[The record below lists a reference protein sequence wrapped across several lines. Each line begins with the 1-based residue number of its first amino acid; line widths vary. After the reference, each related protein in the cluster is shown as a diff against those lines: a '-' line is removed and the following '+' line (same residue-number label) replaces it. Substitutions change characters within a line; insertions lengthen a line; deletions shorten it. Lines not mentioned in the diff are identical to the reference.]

1 MYKRQIHYY
10 LILSKT
16 KLSREIKAW
25 ISYDL
30 GNSAFAT
37 TVLAAFFP
45 IFYNQYWSSN
55 IDSTLSA
62 QYLSW
67 TLVISNLTLLFTAP
81 LIGAITDI
89 SKSTKKL
96 FISMVMISI
105 IGTGLLYTLD
115 AGLWLYALIFFG
127 IANYFFSASNVI
139 YDKILV
145 QIASPGLFSKISG
158 YGYAWGYFGGGFLFL
173 INACMS
179 LYPELFGLS
188 SQAEAIRWSFITV
201 SVWWFI
207 FLIPLAVTY
216 KEPSAKV
223 VENQVIR
230 NSFKNLI
237 NTFISISQYRNAFI
251 FLIAFFLF
259 IDGVH
264 TVVALAATFALNLGL
279 DSSSVI
285 IALLM
290 VQFIAFPST
299 LMWAYVG
306 EKYSDKFVIN
316 FSILIYILIIIYTL
330 FLSNAM
336 EFYIL
341 AAMVGFV
348 QGGIQGSSRGL
359 FAKLIPHDKAGEF
372 FGLFNTFGKA
382 GAFMGPALVGL
393 FLALFENVRISLL
406 PILVLFVLGLIV
418 LYFVKTDE
426 TF

>member
-1 MYKRQIHYY
+1 M
-10 LILSKT
+10 SKT

-316 FSILIYILIIIYTL
+316 FSILIYIVIIIYTL
-330 FLSNAM
+330 FLSSAM

-393 FLALFENVRISLL
+393 FLALFESVRISLL

>member
-1 MYKRQIHYY
+1 VNIQVKKKF
-10 LILSKT
+10 SK
-16 KLSREIKAW
+16 EIKAW

-30 GNSAFAT
+30 GSSAFAT

-55 IDSTLSA
+55 IESVLSA

-89 SKSTKKL
+89 SRSTKKL
-96 FISMVMISI
+96 FVSMVMISI
-105 IGTGLLYTLD
+105 IGTGFLYTLQ
-115 AGLWLYALIFFG
+115 AGSWLYALIFFG
-127 IANYFFSASNVI
+127 IANYFFSASNVM

-145 QIASPGLFSKISG
+145 QISSPELFSKISG

-188 SQAEAIRWSFITV
+188 SQADAIRWSFITV

-207 FLIPLAVTY
+207 FLIPLAITY

-223 VENQVIR
+223 VENQVIK
-230 NSFKNLI
+230 NSFKNLM

-316 FSILIYILIIIYTL
+316 FSILIYIVIIIYTL
-330 FLSNAM
+330 FLSSAM

-393 FLALFENVRISLL
+393 FLALFESVRISLL

>member
-1 MYKRQIHYY
+1 M
-10 LILSKT
+10 SKT

-105 IGTGLLYTLD
+105 IGTGLLYTLE

-201 SVWWFI
+201 SIWWFI

-223 VENQVIR
+223 VESQVFR

>member
-1 MYKRQIHYY
+1 M
-10 LILSKT
+10 SKT

-105 IGTGLLYTLD
+105 IGTGLLYTLE

-145 QIASPGLFSKISG
+145 QIASPSLFSKISG

-223 VENQVIR
+223 VKNQVIR

>member
-1 MYKRQIHYY
+1 M
-10 LILSKT
+10 SKT

-105 IGTGLLYTLD
+105 IGTGLLYTLE

-145 QIASPGLFSKISG
+145 QIASPSLFSKISG

-201 SVWWFI
+201 SIWWFI

-223 VENQVIR
+223 IENQVIR

>member
-1 MYKRQIHYY
+1 M
-10 LILSKT
+10 SKT

-105 IGTGLLYTLD
+105 IGTGLLYTLE
-115 AGLWLYALIFFG
+115 AGLWLYSLIFFG

-201 SVWWFI
+201 SIWWFI

>member
-1 MYKRQIHYY
+1 MNIQVKKKF
-10 LILSKT
+10 SK
-16 KLSREIKAW
+16 EIKAW

-30 GNSAFAT
+30 GSSAFAT

-55 IDSTLSA
+55 IDSVLSA

-89 SKSTKKL
+89 SRSTKKL
-96 FISMVMISI
+96 FVSMVMISI
-105 IGTGLLYTLD
+105 IGTGFLYTLQ
-115 AGLWLYALIFFG
+115 AGSWLYALIFFG

-145 QIASPGLFSKISG
+145 QLSSPDLFSKISG

-188 SQAEAIRWSFITV
+188 SQADAIRWSFITV
-201 SVWWFI
+201 SLWWFI
-207 FLIPLAVTY
+207 FLIPLAITY
-216 KEPSAKV
+216 KEPSTKV

>member
-1 MYKRQIHYY
+1 M
-10 LILSKT
+10 SKT

-96 FISMVMISI
+96 FISIVMISI
-105 IGTGLLYTLD
+105 IGTGLLYTLEE
-115 AGLWLYALIFFG
+115 GLWLYALIFFG

-201 SVWWFI
+201 SIWWFI

>member
-1 MYKRQIHYY
+1 MNIQVKKKF
-10 LILSKT
+10 SK
-16 KLSREIKAW
+16 EIKAW

-30 GNSAFAT
+30 GSSAFAT

-55 IDSTLSA
+55 IESVLSA

-89 SKSTKKL
+89 SRSTKKL
-96 FISMVMISI
+96 FVSMVMISI
-105 IGTGLLYTLD
+105 IGTGFLYTLQ
-115 AGLWLYALIFFG
+115 AGSWLYALIFFG

-145 QIASPGLFSKISG
+145 QISSPDLFSKISG

-188 SQAEAIRWSFITV
+188 SQADAIRWSFITV
-201 SVWWFI
+201 SLWWFI
-207 FLIPLAVTY
+207 FLIPLAITY
-216 KEPSAKV
+216 KEPSTKV

-316 FSILIYILIIIYTL
+316 FSILIYIVIIIYTL
-330 FLSNAM
+330 FLSSAM

-393 FLALFENVRISLL
+393 FLALFESVRISLL

>member
-1 MYKRQIHYY
+1 M
-10 LILSKT
+10 SKT

>member
-1 MYKRQIHYY
+1 MNTQVKKNF
-10 LILSKT
+10 SK
-16 KLSREIKAW
+16 EIKAW

-30 GNSAFAT
+30 GSSAFAT

-55 IDSTLSA
+55 IESVLSA

-89 SKSTKKL
+89 SRSTKKL
-96 FISMVMISI
+96 FVSMVMISI
-105 IGTGLLYTLD
+105 IGTSFLYTLQ
-115 AGLWLYALIFFG
+115 AGSWLYALIFFG

-145 QIASPGLFSKISG
+145 QISSPELFSKISG

-188 SQAEAIRWSFITV
+188 SQADAIRWSFITV

-207 FLIPLAVTY
+207 FLIPLAITY

-223 VENQVIR
+223 VENQVIK
-230 NSFKNLI
+230 NSFKNLM

-316 FSILIYILIIIYTL
+316 FSILIYIVIIIYTL
-330 FLSNAM
+330 FLSTAM

-393 FLALFENVRISLL
+393 FLALFESVRISLL

>member
-1 MYKRQIHYY
+1 
-10 LILSKT
+10 LSKT

-105 IGTGLLYTLD
+105 IGTGLLYTLE

-145 QIASPGLFSKISG
+145 QIASPSLFSKISG

-201 SVWWFI
+201 SIWWFI

>member
-1 MYKRQIHYY
+1 M
-10 LILSKT
+10 SKT

-105 IGTGLLYTLD
+105 IGTGLLYTLE

-237 NTFISISQYRNAFI
+237 NKFISISQYRNAFI

>member
-1 MYKRQIHYY
+1 
-10 LILSKT
+10 LSKT

-105 IGTGLLYTLD
+105 IGTGLLYTLE

-145 QIASPGLFSKISG
+145 QIASPGIFSKISG

>member
-1 MYKRQIHYY
+1 M
-10 LILSKT
+10 SKT

-105 IGTGLLYTLD
+105 IGTGLLYTLE

-201 SVWWFI
+201 SIWWFI

-406 PILVLFVLGLIV
+406 PILVQFVLGLIV